1 MRELGAQSL
10 RLICL
15 LDLTKLGPEATSKA
29 VCQSFCL
36 AQFTDNLFQARLLES
51 ADLIDLHGGILV
63 LSEIA
68 HAYRN
73 NIKEEDLQQ
82 QLLRGVN
89 EILPCRNPVFLTPS
103 TRRSSSI

>member
-29 VCQSFCL
+29 VSQPFCL
-36 AQFTDNLFQARLLES
+36 AQFTDNLFQARLLKS

-68 HAYRN
+68 HAYRS
-73 NIKEEDLQQ
+73 NIKEADRREP
-82 QLLRGVN
+82 LLRGVN
-89 EILPCRNPVFLTPS
+89 EFCHVVTPFS
-103 TRRSSSI
+103 